1 MIFMAKFADF
11 SALDRWKGHIL
22 DAIDEKESTTHEHE
36 FINGEKVVVS
46 NTVPTVND
54 ENVITFYVSDG
65 TVDPGGGDTPQP
77 TYTEAEWGISH
88 AFRTMHPSM
97 TTVTSYPYPLSI
109 SNKDYFNSQSQIT
122 GYRFV
127 VGDNSGYSSERIV
140 RFYDNDTGRE
150 MAELY
155 GNNEYIHGDSIDMGS
170 TSEQTRC
177 YISGMYNN
185 TDFAGFVPNW
195 TTDDIGTTKTMRIE
209 VICENERSI
218 GYVQFAIEA

>member
-65 TVDPGGGDTPQP
+65 TVDHGGGDTPQP
-77 TYTEAEWGISH
+77 TYTEAEWDISH
-88 AFRTMHPSM
+88 AFRTMYPSM
-97 TTVTSYPYPLSI
+97 TTVTRYPYPLSI

-150 MAELY
+150 MSELY

-209 VICENERSI
+209 IICENERSV